1 MKRSKDNRRYS
12 IKKELSLETVFK
24 GREEEKKKM
33 VEKRNFPTACWVLGE
48 RWGKKL

>member
-24 GREEEKKKM
+24 GREEEKKKNGRE
-33 VEKRNFPTACWVLGE
+33 EKFPNSLLVLGE